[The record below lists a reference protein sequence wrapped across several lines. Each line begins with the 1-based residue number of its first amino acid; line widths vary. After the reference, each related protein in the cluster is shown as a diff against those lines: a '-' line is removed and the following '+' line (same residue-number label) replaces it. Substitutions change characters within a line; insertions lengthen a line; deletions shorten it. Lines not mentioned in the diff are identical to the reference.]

1 MSLNLHQIVRGAIT
15 FNNAD
20 QTFTL
25 LKSLGSFSRDPAT
38 MRNVPSVSPGI
49 SFKGQIQSIRADEI
63 VQTERVTFSETVR
76 KLYLR
81 SPASPSARPWALWRP
96 LSRTGDYVLDANGNY
111 WFVDAVLEDF
121 SESGWVSLQVILQT
135 TTPALN
141 IVEEGTDGGSG

>member
-1 MSLNLHQIVRGAIT
+1 MSLNLHQIVRGAVT

-25 LKSLGSFSRDPAT
+25 YRSNGTFTRNAAT
-38 MRNVPSVSPGI
+38 MMNAPNVVPVEGVQ
-49 SFKGQIQSIRADEI
+49 GQIQSLSADAI
-63 VQTERVTFSETVR
+63 VQTERITFNETVR
-76 KLYLR
+76 RLYLYATK
-81 SPASPSARPWALWRP
+81 SPNDRPWAQWRP
-96 LSRTGDYVLDANGNY
+96 LARTGDYVLDANGNY

-141 IVEEGTDGGSG
+141 IVEEDTDGGSG